1 MAKCLFHGLTS
12 LLCKVFG
19 IYQTTVIDS
28 SNRKTV
34 SHYVVGDEERADGKV
49 MENLFYNQK
58 IVDKF
63 DLKGSSRNRYANEGC
78 GVRSGN

>member
-34 SHYVVGDEERADGKV
+34 SHYVAAVESE
-49 MENLFYNQK
+49 
-58 IVDKF
+58 IVD
-63 DLKGSSRNRYANEGC
+63 R
-78 GVRSGN
+78 

>member
-1 MAKCLFHGLTS
+1 MERNTRRYMAKCLFHGLTS

-34 SHYVVGDEERADGKV
+34 SHYVVEVES
-49 MENLFYNQK
+49 E
-58 IVDKF
+58 IVA
-63 DLKGSSRNRYANEGC
+63 R
-78 GVRSGN
+78 